1 MLFTISGRHLEITD
15 AIRSYAEDKS
25 SKLPRYYNSITSV
38 EFVLEGNEG
47 GNQAVE
53 VIARG
58 EHSNVFVASETGSDI
73 YACIDIALHKL
84 ERQLRRKKEKQ
95 RNNKHIAGA
104 GEYVAPVE
112 EAEETDEEMSEEL
125 S

>member
-38 EFVLEGNEG
+38 EFVFEGNEG

-53 VIARG
+53 IIARG
-58 EHSNVFVASETGSDI
+58 EHSNVFVVTEVGDDI

-95 RNNKHIAGA
+95 RNHKHVSGMT
-104 GEYVAPVE
+104 EYETP
-112 EAEETDEEMSEEL
+112 AEQADEEVSEEL

>member
-25 SKLPRYYNSITSV
+25 SKLPRYYSSITSV

-53 VIARG
+53 IIARG

-73 YACIDIALHKL
+73 YVCIDSALHKL
-84 ERQLRRKKEKQ
+84 ERQIRRKKEKE
-95 RNNKHIAGA
+95 RNNRHIAGA
-104 GEYVAPVE
+104 SEYEAPAE
-112 EAEETDEEMSEEL
+112 EADEEMSEEL